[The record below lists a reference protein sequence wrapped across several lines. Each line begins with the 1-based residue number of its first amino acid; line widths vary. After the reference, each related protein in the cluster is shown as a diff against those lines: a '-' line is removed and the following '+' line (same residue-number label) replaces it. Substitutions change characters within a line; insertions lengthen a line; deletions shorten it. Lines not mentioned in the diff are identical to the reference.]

1 VPVCAKRRDATMKKL
16 CTTANIIEAQLLAD
30 LLKQD
35 GIEVR
40 VFNQYA
46 LGAMGEIPFTHTYPE
61 LWLVNDGDQPRAE
74 AVLRAVQRAARLD
87 SRKHCRGCGEELSAD
102 LLSCWNCGAH
112 Q

>member
-1 VPVCAKRRDATMKKL
+1 MKKL
-16 CTTANIIEAQLLAD
+16 CSTANIIEAQLLAD

-35 GIEVR
+35 GIDVR

-46 LGAMGEIPFTHTYPE
+46 VGALGEIPFTHTYPE
-61 LWLVNDGDQPRAE
+61 LWVVNDRDLSRAN
-74 AVLRAVQRAARLD
+74 AVTSAAARALASD
-87 SRKHCRGCGEELSAD
+87 ANKPCRGCGEPLAAD

>member
-1 VPVCAKRRDATMKKL
+1 MKKL
-16 CTTANIIEAQLLAD
+16 CSTANIIEAQLLAD

-35 GIEVR
+35 GIDVR

-46 LGAMGEIPFTHTYPE
+46 LGAMGEIPFTQTYPE
-61 LWLVNDGDQPRAE
+61 LWVVNDHDLGRAE
-74 AVLRAVQRAARLD
+74 SVARAVEHAARANVHKL
-87 SRKHCRGCGEELSAD
+87 CRGCGEQLSVD

>member
-1 VPVCAKRRDATMKKL
+1 MKKL
-16 CTTANIIEAQLLAD
+16 CSTANIIEAQLLAD

-35 GIEVR
+35 GIDVR

-61 LWLVNDGDQPRAE
+61 LWVVNDHDLG
-74 AVLRAVQRAARLD
+74 RAAVVTNAAARSLMQD
-87 SRKHCRGCGEELSAD
+87 ALKPCRCCGEQLQAD

>member
-1 VPVCAKRRDATMKKL
+1 MKKL
-16 CTTANIIEAQLLAD
+16 CSTANIIEAQLLAD

-35 GIEVR
+35 GIDVL

-61 LWLVNDGDQPRAE
+61 LWVVNDHDLESVARALE
-74 AVLRAVQRAARLD
+74 HAARRD
-87 SRKHCRGCGEELSAD
+87 AHKSCRGCGEQLAAD

-112 Q
+112 QELI

>member
-1 VPVCAKRRDATMKKL
+1 MKKL
-16 CTTANIIEAQLLAD
+16 CSTANIIEAQLLAD

-40 VFNQYA
+40 VLNQYA

-61 LWLVNDGDQPRAE
+61 LWVVNDRDLGRAS
-74 AVLRAVQRAARLD
+74 ALTHAAARALANNAH
-87 SRKHCRGCGEELSAD
+87 KPCRGCGEQLAAD

>member
-1 VPVCAKRRDATMKKL
+1 M
-16 CTTANIIEAQLLAD
+16 IEAQLLAD

-40 VFNQYA
+40 VLNQYA

-61 LWLVNDGDQPRAE
+61 LWVVNDRDLGRAS
-74 AVLRAVQRAARLD
+74 AVTQAAARALTND
-87 SRKHCRGCGEELSAD
+87 AHKPCRGCGEQLLAD